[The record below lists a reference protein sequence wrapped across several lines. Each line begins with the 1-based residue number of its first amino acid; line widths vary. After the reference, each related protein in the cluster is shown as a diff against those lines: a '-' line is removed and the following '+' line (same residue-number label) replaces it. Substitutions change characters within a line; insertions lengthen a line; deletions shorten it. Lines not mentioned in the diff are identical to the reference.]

1 MEMAEKTLP
10 EVRRARLG
18 AVDRTNE
25 LAWIAEH
32 GPEYRGEWVVLDG
45 NLLIAHGSDPQPL
58 FRKARSQGVRRP
70 LVTRIDQEPA
80 AFTGGWL

>member
-1 MEMAEKTLP
+1 MPEKTLP
-10 EVRRARLG
+10 EVQRSRLG

-45 NLLIAHGSDPQPL
+45 NRLIAHGSDPQPL
-58 FRKARSQGVRRP
+58 LKQARSQGLERP
-70 LVTRIDQEPA
+70 LVTRIEEEPG